1 MALNSLSN
9 SFNSNNTGGRSGR
22 SSGPLI
28 KNKALGTLLI
38 FLIILLVIFCIV
50 MIGIAASF
58 PKRVDSKGSNE
69 EVLLNFIHNCK
80 NNPLRISTKSISAS
94 SSGNEYSLTFWFFIN
109 DLDSNYL
116 KDSTYPHL
124 DIFTKGLINPAVDGI
139 NTDKSQ
145 PIKVYLER
153 KSNSMIVD
161 LKDISSQADMTNVSG
176 CYEYDAV
183 AGPEIS
189 LTNMHQSKNTVDSC
203 SIETLRLNNNYFGM
217 DSQNKCYYINN
228 GDVLDFNSAIQK
240 GIYTKTDDTQQK
252 CIEDPL
258 IPLSP
263 APASEVEPGKKIY
276 IKRIEMASSDSPCR
290 VEQVPIQ
297 RWNCITLNVHNNIAD
312 LFMDGKLLH
321 TCVHSNNILLN
332 NDPIMI
338 GNRGGFDGY
347 VSNVTWST
355 KALTANEIYERYS
368 RGPRIRLTVN
378 DRIKYMFMKKPKE
391 IEVREEEIDYVNQES
406 TGRL

>member
-69 EVLLNFIHNCK
+69 EVLLNLIHNCK
-80 NNPLRISTKSISAS
+80 NNPLEISTKYISAS

-109 DLDSNYL
+109 DLDANYL
-116 KDSTYPHL
+116 IDSTYPHL

-153 KSNSMIVD
+153 KSNSMRVD

-176 CYEYDAV
+176 CYEYNAV

-189 LTNMHQSKNTVDSC
+189 LTNMPQNKNTVDTC
-203 SIETLRLNNNYFGM
+203 SVETLRLNNNYFGM
-217 DSQNKCYYINN
+217 DSQNKCYYMNN
-228 GDVLDFNSAIQK
+228 GDILDFQEEYKDKNIYKKIGETRQECTVNPVSA
-240 GIYTKTDDTQQK
+240 
-252 CIEDPL
+252 
-258 IPLSP
+258 LSP
-263 APASEVEPGKKIY
+263 SPASTTKDRFY
-276 IKRIEMASSDSPCR
+276 IGHTEMASSDSPCR

-391 IEVREEEIDYVNQES
+391 IEASEEAIDYVNQES